1 MDRLYNYEADLDQY
15 ADDAYYYEQ
24 FSKTLNN

>member
-1 MDRLYNYEADLDQY
+1 MDGRYNFEADIDQY

>member
-1 MDRLYNYEADLDQY
+1 MDRLYNFEADLDQY